1 MLNTCYTARKKLKCE
16 IKASNRKRKDKCKWK
31 GECTRGSRFIYRSL
45 DSQIILCP
53 HWGVQ
58 KEASLFQPFIHSS
71 DHQYQAWVL
80 LLSNG
85 ESKLSHKTLHTK
97 SEALDRFITWSNNPT
112 TLWSRFLL
120 SFHWAQLNTSALEAL
135 LQFLALT
142 MCLCYAYYGFCALW
156 WLGC

>member
-1 MLNTCYTARKKLKCE
+1 M
-16 IKASNRKRKDKCKWK
+16 IKASINKKRKDKCKWK

-53 HWGVQ
+53 HWGVH
-58 KEASLFQPFIHSS
+58 KEAGLFQTFIHSS

-97 SEALDRFITWSNNPT
+97 SEALDRFITWSSNST
-112 TLWSRFLL
+112 TLWSLFFSLFNEINSTQVLL
-120 SFHWAQLNTSALEAL
+120 KLYHNFYL
-135 LQFLALT
+135 LQCVYAKHT
-142 MCLCYAYYGFCALW
+142 MDFVHFGGLDAKDTIF
-156 WLGC
+156 